1 MAALKIGIKGTGIL
15 EMNEGSEFVLH
26 PFVRIHIIDRTTS
39 KYLKKSDPNRPG
51 VANKESCNFMQMKDA
66 EGAGKEGE
74 SVKTITNVDCNYLL
88 PMSTKMNDLR
98 IEGVNYCN
106 WDEEFVINESAK
118 KIFDKNTLILF
129 EILEFN
135 PDLVVMESDKL
146 NPDKLLPIAWAYLR
160 PMGRASVHMNR
171 LKL

>member
-106 WDEEFVINESAK
+106 WDEEFVINEYARN
-118 KIFDKNTLILF
+118 IYDKNVVIMF
-129 EILEFN
+129 EILDFN
-135 PDLVVMESDKL
+135 T
-146 NPDKLLPIAWAYLR
+146 
-160 PMGRASVHMNR
+160 
-171 LKL
+171 